1 MPFSGSCIIEIAG
14 GRHAPQPVTFSFSD
28 EHVSVLR
35 GYLAEALRLERSVN
49 ANGGFPVS
57 INFSGT
63 VGQPIAISGST
74 PTDDQLAIFL
84 HRLRPFQ
91 LQNEPYQFGKI
102 KNILA
107 QGTSSSR
114 FMQSYVER
122 AKDMFTGVAMQ
133 QQIQISMGDAL
144 LNSEKALTA
153 WLYAAEYH
161 RDDAKMIALLKG
173 RQPPPETLARPVF
186 MALLRYKI
194 DAVLALANIV
204 NRFLSSAEPSA
215 PDA

>member
-1 MPFSGSCIIEIAG
+1 
-14 GRHAPQPVTFSFSD
+14 
-28 EHVSVLR
+28 
-35 GYLAEALRLERSVN
+35 
-49 ANGGFPVS
+49 
-57 INFSGT
+57 
-63 VGQPIAISGST
+63 
-74 PTDDQLAIFL
+74 
-84 HRLRPFQ
+84 
-91 LQNEPYQFGKI
+91 
-102 KNILA
+102 
-107 QGTSSSR
+107 
-114 FMQSYVER
+114 MQSYVER

-153 WLYAAEYH
+153 WLYAVEYH

-204 NRFLSSAEPSA
+204 TASCRPQSCLRPMPNER
-215 PDA
+215 